1 MHRNKDV
8 SKAIKSQSGRSLVP
22 SKFSFSCFLFLLYP
36 RGKGLGHRE
45 IFFVTCQSW
54 GGQISS
60 FYGAVDAKL
69 IYRQDREF
77 SKEPSC
83 LLSNR
88 SLKEPFGKE
97 FRIKS
102 QHTKGIPLPSPPV
115 RPETVSTQGTVVILS
130 NLMHPLN
137 VFKDLNSGQTR
148 FIVSHRK
155 KKSIPA
161 FMKQSWRLLSVIIL
175 TCLGCQQKGC
185 ERGSQGARH
194 TQVQVW
200 TPQQR
205 VVRSYLH
212 IGHMYNASQATP

>member
-1 MHRNKDV
+1 M
-8 SKAIKSQSGRSLVP
+8 
-22 SKFSFSCFLFLLYP
+22 
-36 RGKGLGHRE
+36 
-45 IFFVTCQSW
+45 
-54 GGQISS
+54 
-60 FYGAVDAKL
+60 

-115 RPETVSTQGTVVILS
+115 WPETVSTQGTAVILS

-175 TCLGCQQKGC
+175 TWAVNKKVVREAVR
-185 ERGSQGARH
+185 ERGIPKCGYGLPNRE
-194 TQVQVW
+194 
-200 TPQQR
+200 
-205 VVRSYLH
+205 
-212 IGHMYNASQATP
+212 

>member
-1 MHRNKDV
+1 M
-8 SKAIKSQSGRSLVP
+8 
-22 SKFSFSCFLFLLYP
+22 
-36 RGKGLGHRE
+36 
-45 IFFVTCQSW
+45 
-54 GGQISS
+54 
-60 FYGAVDAKL
+60 DAKL

-115 RPETVSTQGTVVILS
+115 RPETVSTQGTAVILS

-155 KKSIPA
+155 KKIDTSLHEAELETFI
-161 FMKQSWRLLSVIIL
+161 SDNSDLSGLSTERL
-175 TCLGCQQKGC
+175 
-185 ERGSQGARH
+185 
-194 TQVQVW
+194 
-200 TPQQR
+200 
-205 VVRSYLH
+205 
-212 IGHMYNASQATP
+212 